1 MADTQ
6 SGTTIPRTQL
16 LSFSRDPSR
25 YTGDEGKKSE
35 EEEPVDSQKPILPL
49 TVARSGVLSTHKQQK
64 ATLTILLFQPS
75 KNNTFDSLKSISSI
89 KDD

>member
-35 EEEPVDSQKPILPL
+35 EEEPVDSQKPIF
-49 TVARSGVLSTHKQQK
+49 
-64 ATLTILLFQPS
+64 ATYCCEIWSLVHTQTAKSNANDTIIS
-75 KNNTFDSLKSISSI
+75 ALKE
-89 KDD
+89 